1 MSSYINKERIIKSV
15 TGYGR
20 KLTRNFRAGWRDGH
34 SPISINAC
42 TLIAFGLLN
51 LFADWR
57 YWYCVSLIVL
67 DLVLLLKN
75 SKFVSELAT
84 SSSTRSSPGFA
95 NKSNL
100 AATTVTTVTTVTTGL
115 TVMSDGQASQASRPV
130 ENAVPINAKTAN
142 VTVSQRNHLIGCA
155 LRLLFARIV
164 WIYVLS
170 ALLDMEVS
178 EDTTWYDRTFDYL
191 TTWILAPIMTSVYL
205 FEPVTIS
212 NGMSY
217 GQRFEFFTA
226 RWAYFSGYAAL
237 GWILL
242 PLCWIGLVTPGLYVV
257 YMSYISMS
265 EATEHNRSK
274 PRYARG
280 LPYIKET
287 LMTDPLEAVDSV
299 ISKHLC

>member
-15 TGYGR
+15 TSYGR
-20 KLTRNFRAGWRDGH
+20 KLTRNFRAGWRAGH

-75 SKFVSELAT
+75 SKFVSELAA
-84 SSSTRSSPGFA
+84 SSGARSSPGFA
-95 NKSNL
+95 NKSNPVD
-100 AATTVTTVTTVTTGL
+100 AIPTTVVAPVVANPRMLG
-115 TVMSDGQASQASRPV
+115 SQPPQTV
-130 ENAVPINAKTAN
+130 ENVSPTNAKT
-142 VTVSQRNHLIGCA
+142 VVVSQRNHLIGCA